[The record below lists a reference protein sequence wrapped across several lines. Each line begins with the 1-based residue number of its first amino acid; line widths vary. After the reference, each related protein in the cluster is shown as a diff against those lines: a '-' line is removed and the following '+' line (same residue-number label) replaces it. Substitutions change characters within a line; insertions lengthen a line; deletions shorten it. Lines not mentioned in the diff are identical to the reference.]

1 MSSIV
6 TEGVRRCH
14 ILQASS
20 PRRTNRLVVI
30 ERLDRPGSPVMCAPR
45 TLRQV
50 ELVRLVPGAQGHPR
64 LRTPRRSW
72 VTSGEREV
80 PDPERPT
87 SVLPSGD
94 TECPEAERGGRNR
107 CESIA
112 GRVAMASCRLSAVS
126 GASTLI
132 WLAGK
137 LPGGQFTVRVNGLS
151 TIVRLRAGVWRVS
164 PTARP
169 Q

>member
-1 MSSIV
+1 
-6 TEGVRRCH
+6 
-14 ILQASS
+14 
-20 PRRTNRLVVI
+20 
-30 ERLDRPGSPVMCAPR
+30 
-45 TLRQV
+45 
-50 ELVRLVPGAQGHPR
+50 
-64 LRTPRRSW
+64 
-72 VTSGEREV
+72 
-80 PDPERPT
+80 
-87 SVLPSGD
+87 
-94 TECPEAERGGRNR
+94 
-107 CESIA
+107 
-112 GRVAMASCRLSAVS
+112 MASCRLSAVS